1 MPVIPII
8 RRVRRRLPKGAAAVE
23 FAIIL
28 PLLMTIVLACVDFG
42 RFAHTYIAVT
52 NAARA
57 GAGFASFH
65 PYTAST
71 RQLWDDRTREAVE
84 TELGAIEPDATE
96 PDPEFDVNKLDV
108 PSPVVSV
115 DADGF
120 ERVRVEVS
128 YPFATLAAWP
138 LLPNDLILRRA
149 VEMRFVR

>member
-1 MPVIPII
+1 MPVTP
-8 RRVRRRLPKGAAAVE
+8 RSHRVRRNQRPGAVAVE

-65 PYTAST
+65 PYTVMT
-71 RQLWDDRTREAVE
+71 RPIWDERTRETVQ
-84 TELGAIEPDATE
+84 TEMGSAFDAS
-96 PDPEFDVNKLDV
+96 KIDV
-108 PSPVVSV
+108 PSPVVSI
-115 DADGF
+115 DANGF

-138 LLPNDLILRRA
+138 FLPNDLILTRA

>member
-1 MPVIPII
+1 MPVISRSRQVRKD
-8 RRVRRRLPKGAAAVE
+8 RRQGAVAVE

-65 PYTAST
+65 PFTATT
-71 RQLWDDRTREAVE
+71 RQLWDDRTRETVE
-84 TELGAIEPDATE
+84 TEMGSAFDA
-96 PDPEFDVNKLDV
+96 NKIDV

-120 ERVRVEVS
+120 ERVRVKVS

-138 LLPNDLILRRA
+138 FLPNDLILTRA